1 MASDKLRKTSLPHS
15 NRPKLHI
22 GSSLKR
28 STSDDLSLRRNF
40 KRPAIESS
48 QIGEEI
54 EDQDAVFKPWR
65 NLSNP
70 PNNVDEESEVCV
82 CFL

>member
-1 MASDKLRKTSLPHS
+1 MASNKSRKTSLPHS
-15 NRPKLHI
+15 NRHKLPI

-40 KRPAIESS
+40 QCPAIESS
-48 QIGEEI
+48 QIGDEI
-54 EDQDAVFKPWR
+54 EDQDTVFKPWR

-70 PNNVDEESEVCV
+70 ANSVDEESEVCI
-82 CFL
+82 